1 MNNLEPI
8 NQTINTTIYNSGWA
22 EGNYIY
28 RILDTN
34 GSIALSD
41 SIFVPSYE
49 NIVFSIDTN
58 TLTQFIYTIEVYP
71 SFAPN
76 KIQILEFTLNDSIYL
91 GDMNEDGILNILDIV
106 ILANLILSSD
116 NSNISGD
123 LNGDGIQNILDLVI
137 LVNII
142 LER

>member
-1 MNNLEPI
+1 
-8 NQTINTTIYNSGWA
+8 
-22 EGNYIY
+22 
-28 RILDTN
+28 
-34 GSIALSD
+34 
-41 SIFVPSYE
+41 
-49 NIVFSIDTN
+49 
-58 TLTQFIYTIEVYP
+58 
-71 SFAPN
+71 
-76 KIQILEFTLNDSIYL
+76 
-91 GDMNEDGILNILDIV
+91 MNEDGILNILDIV